1 MYLSFFW
8 TGDFMQNRKEKATY
22 KNSLS
27 IRECLEQREAT
38 FLHPKAKRSVETK
51 GRLRFEEE
59 CPLRTAYQRDRDRIV
74 HSKAFR
80 RLKHKTQVFIAPS
93 GDHYRTRLTH
103 TLEVAQIARTI
114 GRALWLNEDLIEAIA
129 LGHDLGHT
137 PFGHGGEKM
146 LDELMPE
153 GFRHHEQSLRV
164 VDVLEKGGRG
174 LNLTWEVRDGILHH
188 SKGRS
193 GSIVGEEGERAE
205 TLEGQVVRLADIIAY
220 LSHDLDDATRAGILH
235 QGDLPAVIRRVLGD
249 RHSER
254 IHNLVSDVIRY
265 SIETDLESI
274 SFSPSMLS
282 VVNDLREF
290 LFERVYESELLKRE
304 VDKARKI
311 IEDLFYAF
319 LTRDDLFIREI
330 GELSDDVPRHVRV
343 CDYIAGM
350 TDRYAL
356 DLYLNLFVPR
366 PWMKR

>member
-1 MYLSFFW
+1 
-8 TGDFMQNRKEKATY
+8 MQNHGEKAMH
-22 KNSLS
+22 KSLPS
-27 IRECLEQREAT
+27 IRQRLEEREAT
-38 FLHPKAKRSVETK
+38 FLHAKAQRSRETR

-114 GRALWLNEDLIEAIA
+114 GKALWLNEDLIEAIA

-164 VDVLEKGGRG
+164 VDVLEKGGKG

-193 GSIVGEEGERAE
+193 GSIVGEEGQRSQ
-205 TLEGQVVRLADIIAY
+205 TLEGQLVRLADIIAY
-220 LSHDLDDATRAGILH
+220 LSHDLDDATRAGLLTPM
-235 QGDLPAVIRRVLGD
+235 DVPNSIRDVLGN

-254 IHNLVSDVIRY
+254 IHHLVSDVIRH
-265 SIETDLESI
+265 SMETDLESI
-274 SFSPSMLS
+274 SFSPRMLH

-290 LFERVYESELLKRE
+290 LFEQVYESPMLKRE
-304 VDKARKI
+304 VDKARKV

-330 GELSDDVPRHVRV
+330 GQPFEDVPRHVRV

-366 PWMKR
+366 PWMRR

>member
-1 MYLSFFW
+1 MRSDDQKAMDNLS
-8 TGDFMQNRKEKATY
+8 K
-22 KNSLS
+22 
-27 IRECLEQREAT
+27 IRESLEEQEFAV
-38 FLHPKAKRSVETK
+38 LHPRAKRSRETK
-51 GRLRFEEE
+51 GRVHPEEE
-59 CPLRTAYQRDRDRIV
+59 CSIRTAYQRDRDRIV

-80 RLKHKTQVFIAPS
+80 RLKHKTQVFISPT

-114 GRALWLNEDLIEAIA
+114 GKALRLNEDLIEAIA

-146 LDELMPE
+146 LDELMPR

-193 GSIVGEEGERAE
+193 GSIVGERGERAE

-220 LSHDLDDATRAGILH
+220 LSHDLDDATRAGLLKP
-235 QGDLPAVIRRVLGD
+235 QDVPASIRHVLGD
-249 RHSER
+249 RHSQR
-254 IHNLVSDVIRY
+254 IHSLVSDVIRY
-265 SIETDLESI
+265 TMELELESI
-274 SFSPSMLS
+274 SFSPNMLKI
-282 VVNDLREF
+282 VNDLREF
-290 LFERVYESELLKRE
+290 LFEHVYESSALKRE
-304 VDKARKI
+304 VDKARKV

-319 LTRDDLFIREI
+319 LTRDDLFLKEI
-330 GELSDDVPRHVRV
+330 GPLSDNISRDVQV

-356 DLYLNLFVPR
+356 DLYVSLFVPK
-366 PWMKR
+366 PWMKME